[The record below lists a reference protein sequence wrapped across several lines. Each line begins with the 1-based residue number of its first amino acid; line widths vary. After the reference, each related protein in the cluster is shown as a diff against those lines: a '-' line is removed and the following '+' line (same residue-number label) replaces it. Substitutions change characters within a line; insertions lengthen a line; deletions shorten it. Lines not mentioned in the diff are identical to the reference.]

1 MSAKARILGLVA
13 LAASLTARAS
23 DPADHAEGAEWA
35 VRMDRPAAGAGGAG
49 TVELHLDSRAG
60 FHVNLDYPT
69 AFIPS
74 PGSTVTFSEARVPLG
89 PKTRTP
95 CPGRAQ
101 ESCAVT
107 LELPYAAPE
116 KGEVRLAGTLAFSV
130 CSEERCL
137 IQKVP
142 LLASV
147 APPPRRGVKNG
158 GPVTTH
164 P

>member
-1 MSAKARILGLVA
+1 MSARAGLFGLVA
-13 LAASLTARAS
+13 LAAGLAANAS
-23 DPADHAEGAEWA
+23 DPGDHAEGAEWS
-35 VRMDRPAAGAGGAG
+35 VRVDAPAAGAGGAFA
-49 TVELHLDSRAG
+49 VELHLASRAG
-60 FHVNLDYPT
+60 FHVNLDYPM
-69 AFIPS
+69 AFLPS
-74 PGSTVTFSEARVPLG
+74 PGSTVTFREARMPLA
-89 PKTRTP
+89 PKARTP

-116 KGEVRLAGTLAFSV
+116 KGEARLAGTLAFSV

-142 LLASV
+142 LLANLRP
-147 APPPRRGVKNG
+147 APRRGVKNAH
-158 GPVTTH
+158 PAATH